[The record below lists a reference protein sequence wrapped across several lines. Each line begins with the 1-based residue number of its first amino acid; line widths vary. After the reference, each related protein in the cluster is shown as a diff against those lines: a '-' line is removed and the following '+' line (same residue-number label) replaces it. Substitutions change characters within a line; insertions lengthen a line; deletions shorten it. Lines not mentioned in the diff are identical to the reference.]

1 MLNVSDLQKKI
12 DGDIYADENTLQKYS
27 RDASLFEI
35 KPEAV
40 IFPKNTED
48 IQNIVKY
55 VSENKDL
62 DPSLSITA
70 RGAGTDMSGGPI
82 NDSIILDFT
91 KHMNKIHE
99 VNYEYGVA
107 EPGTFYRDFEK
118 ETLRLRRVMPAYTG
132 SKDLCALGG
141 MVANN
146 AGGEK
151 SIKYGKVEKYV
162 RRQKVVFADGNEYEV
177 LPLSLEDLKKK
188 MRKRNFEALVYR
200 QVYKLIEKNYD
211 LIKSAKPDVNKNSA
225 GYGIWNVWDRET
237 GIFDLNQLFVG
248 AQGTLGITTEVELGL
263 VPIPKYSR
271 MVVMYLTDI
280 NRVGDIVD
288 EIMKY
293 EPESLESYDDYSMR
307 LAIRFAGGFFKQM
320 GIVGAL
326 KLAIQFIPDIVKV
339 LTGGVPKMVIMIEV
353 TGDNEPVVLHR
364 AKVIKNA
371 LRKFKYKTHIAKSA
385 AESEKYWKIRRES
398 FNLLRNHIKGK
409 RTAPFIDDIVVNPHV
424 LPEFFPKLQS
434 ILSEYNLIYTIA
446 GHAGNGNFH
455 IIPLMDLNNPLSSD
469 IILELS
475 DKVYKLVADYNGS
488 TTAEHNDGIVR
499 TPYLHYVY
507 SPEII
512 KIFSQ
517 IKDIFDPLNIFN
529 PNKKVG
535 GTVEDIKKYIIK
547 NN

>member
-12 DGDIYADENTLQKYS
+12 DGDIYADDKTLEKYS

-48 IQNIVKY
+48 IQKIVKY
-55 VSENKDL
+55 ISENKDS
-62 DPSLSITA
+62 DQSLSITP
-70 RGAGTDMSGGPI
+70 RSAGTDMSGGPL
-82 NDSIILDFT
+82 NDSLILDFT
-91 KHMNKIHE
+91 KYMNKIHE
-99 VNYEYGVA
+99 INYESGIAQPGVY
-107 EPGTFYRDFEK
+107 YRDFER
-118 ETLRLRRVMPAYTG
+118 ETLRLGRIMPAYTG

-177 LPLSLEDLKKK
+177 VALTEEELKKK

-200 QVYKLIEKNYD
+200 QVFKLLDKNYE
-211 LIKSAKPDVNKNSA
+211 LIKSSVPDVNKNSS
-225 GYGIWNVWDRET
+225 GYNIWNVWNREKR
-237 GIFDLNQLFVG
+237 IFDLNQLFVG
-248 AQGTLGITTEVELGL
+248 AQGTLGITTEIEFGL
-263 VPIPKYSR
+263 VSIPRHSR

-280 NRVGDIVD
+280 NNVGEIVD

-307 LAIRFAGGFFKQM
+307 LAIRFMNGFFKQM
-320 GIVGAL
+320 GVPGAI
-326 KLAIQFIPDIVKV
+326 KLALQFIPDAVKI
-339 LTGGVPKMVIMIEV
+339 LTGGVPKMVLMIEV
-353 TGDNEPVVLHR
+353 TGDNEAVVLHR
-364 AKVIKNA
+364 ANIIKNA
-371 LRKFKYKTHIAKSA
+371 LKKFNYKTHIAKSA
-385 AESEKYWKIRRES
+385 TESDKYWRIRRES

-409 RTAPFIDDIVVNPHV
+409 RTAPFIDDIVVNPKF
-424 LPEFFPKLQS
+424 LPDFFPKLQK
-434 ILSEYNLIYTIA
+434 ILGQYNLIYTIA

-455 IIPLMDLNNPLSSD
+455 IIPLMDLENPLSSD

-475 DKVYKLVADYNGS
+475 DKVYNLVSQYGGS
-488 TTAEHNDGIVR
+488 ITAEHNDGIVR
-499 TPYLHYVY
+499 TPFIHHIY

-512 KIFSQ
+512 EIFKK
-517 IKDIFDPLNIFN
+517 IKDICDPLNIFN

-535 GTVEDIKKYIIK
+535 GTIEHIKKYLIK